1 MRSPQTGDG
10 FPRLRKRNGV
20 TGMRVDD
27 GANTTKSLKQA
38 PVSWS
43 VRRRTQRSVHYLPF
57 QTHNHDII
65 RPEDAVVDTARLNR
79 KNATTMIRHTN
90 VTERQV
96 AQFELRQQQIRFVT
110 LFLDSAITGH
120 KKLRSADYTDYAD
133 FS

>member
-1 MRSPQTGDG
+1 EIICMGSPQTGDG

-43 VRRRTQRSVHYLPF
+43 VRRRTQRSFHYLPF
-57 QTHNHDII
+57 QIDNNDIL
-65 RPEDAVVDTARLNR
+65 RPEDAVVHTARLNGENTPTEVR
-79 KNATTMIRHTN
+79 DTN

-96 AQFELRQQQIRFVT
+96 AQLKIGR
-110 LFLDSAITGH
+110 
-120 KKLRSADYTDYAD
+120 
-133 FS
+133 